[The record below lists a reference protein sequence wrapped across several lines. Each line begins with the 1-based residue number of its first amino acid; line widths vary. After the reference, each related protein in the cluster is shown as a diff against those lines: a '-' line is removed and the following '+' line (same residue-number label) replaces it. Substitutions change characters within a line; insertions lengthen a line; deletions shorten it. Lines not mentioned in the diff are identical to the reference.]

1 VRVEHPCYS
10 ATANGTGSIHQSI
23 EPSRV
28 SRPEAETPEVVPYAR
43 FDSPDLERR
52 SLILPTPIESRA
64 KTIGY
69 TLLAAILVV
78 AYFYVLLCF
87 WAPANAGTDQNGYQV
102 GGKLFAQTFSTG
114 FKPQSP
120 FEFIG
125 WMWVRTSDGWYYPKY
140 PLGLPVLDAIA
151 LWIGG
156 KAHGVHWAYLV
167 SPICSALAL
176 FGMYR
181 LTRLVAGSFASLL
194 AVLLLACNGVM
205 LVLAN
210 NSNSHA
216 PAICFVTWGM
226 YFLVRWWQKGGWWRG
241 SLAGFLLGYA
251 VTIRYTEGLL
261 ALPIGFAMLSTL
273 RYARPWRAE
282 QRRLLLAT
290 VLSVFAIL
298 VAYFLTYVPI
308 AHPLL
313 SQKMAIASAIGA
325 CAIGLVFV
333 VLGRP
338 RGGEAR
344 AGLYSIT
351 VSVMLILAAVALPM
365 RFMQIQIDPKAIIR
379 PPGWFIILSGVYL
392 LLVVGVMSI
401 RWTSIR
407 LTTLAPFVG
416 WIIPV
421 GLLVA
426 FNWFA
431 MHSITGYDSTNESTG
446 FTWQQFAENWDF
458 MLQQLDNGMF
468 LLFPIA
474 LLGLALMYRWN
485 WKFALLMTLWF
496 VPGTLLYTSYY
507 WNGSFKSIA
516 FLRFFLTLFPP
527 LIVAACWLF
536 DQYITGPVIG
546 SQGSPEQS
554 AVRHLFH
561 APLTGII
568 ATGLLV
574 ALVTGISLNANLGGL
589 ERDSVLDTNLA
600 DAGQRILA
608 RVPAGSTIFGDQRM
622 LLNYIQFA
630 EDYKLFAPEAFSQR
644 FGGRMMREGD
654 PNQPTPLQ
662 NARRAYMRTVYEKMD
677 EASLIAE
684 QSRIIREALQ
694 SGRRVFYIMPQTMM
708 AGPFLGRIP
717 KEFSAVTIVK
727 WKEPAE
733 MGPRAKRAFDAI
745 GMFALMLGRGSN
757 AISWQIIE
765 IKQAENQPAAS
776 KPTTRPA
783 ASTTKP
789 STTRRSFFGRLRT

>member
-1 VRVEHPCYS
+1 MLQCNAER
-10 ATANGTGSIHQSI
+10 TGSIHQTI
-23 EPSRV
+23 EPSLV
-28 SRPEAETPEVVPYAR
+28 SRPEAEAPEAVPHAN
-43 FDSPDLERR
+43 PPKVERR
-52 SLILPTPIESRA
+52 SLVLSTPIESPA
-64 KTIGY
+64 KAIGY

-78 AYFYVLLCF
+78 AYFYVLLSF
-87 WAPANAGTDQNGYQV
+87 WAPANPGTDQNGYQV

-114 FKPQSP
+114 FKPRSP
-120 FEFIG
+120 FAFIG

-156 KAHGVHWAYLV
+156 KAHGVQWAYLV

-216 PAICFVTWGM
+216 PAICFVVWGM
-226 YFLVRWWQKGGWWRG
+226 YFLVRWWQKGGWSRG
-241 SLAGFLLGYA
+241 LIAGFLLGYA

-273 RYARPWRAE
+273 QYARPWRAE
-282 QRRLLLAT
+282 QRALLLAT
-290 VLSVFAIL
+290 LLSVFAIL
-298 VAYFLTYVPI
+298 LAYFLMYVPVSR
-308 AHPLL
+308 PLF
-313 SQKMAIASAIGA
+313 SQTMAIGSAIA
-325 CAIGLVFV
+325 PCAIGLVFV

-344 AGLYSIT
+344 ASLYSIAIA
-351 VSVMLILAAVALPM
+351 VLLILAAVGLPL
-365 RFMQIQIDPKAIIR
+365 RFMQIQIYAKAIIR
-379 PPGWFIILSGVYL
+379 PPGWFMILSIAYL

-407 LTTLAPFVG
+407 FATLAPFLG
-416 WIIPV
+416 WIVPV

-468 LLFPIA
+468 LLFPIG
-474 LLGLALMYRWN
+474 LLGLALIYRWN
-485 WKFALLMTLWF
+485 WRFALLMTLWF

-527 LIVAACWLF
+527 LIVGAAWLF
-536 DQYITGPVIG
+536 DQFIHVAKTQATDDLLPT
-546 SQGSPEQS
+546 SSTRSRFQS
-554 AVRHLFH
+554 
-561 APLTGII
+561 LTGVI
-568 ATGLLV
+568 ASGLLV

-608 RVPAGSTIFGDQRM
+608 HVPSGSTIFGDQRM

-630 EDYKLFAPEAFSQR
+630 GDYKLFAPEAFSQR

-684 QSRIIREALQ
+684 QSRIMREALQ

-717 KEFSAVTIVK
+717 KEFSAVTIEK

-733 MGPRAKRAFDAI
+733 MGPRAKRALDAI
-745 GMFALMLGRGSN
+745 GLFALMLGRGSN
-757 AISWQIIE
+757 ALIWQIVE
-765 IKQAENQPAAS
+765 IKQSRNQPAAS

-783 ASTTKP
+783 ASTTRP
-789 STTRRSFFGRLRT
+789 STTRRSLFGRVRP